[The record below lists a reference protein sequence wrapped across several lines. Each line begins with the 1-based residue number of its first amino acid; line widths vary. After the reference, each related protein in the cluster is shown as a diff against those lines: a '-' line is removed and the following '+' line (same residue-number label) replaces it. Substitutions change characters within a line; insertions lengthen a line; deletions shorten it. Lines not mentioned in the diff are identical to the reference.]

1 MSNNSILIVGSIAI
15 DTVETPFE
23 KQSNVLGGSTTYSL
37 IASGKSLDI
46 SVVGI
51 VGEDFPAEARALYN
65 SYAND
70 LSDLKTGDGN
80 TFRWGGKYHANW
92 DDRDT
97 LFTELGVFMDFNP
110 VLSESNKNRSH
121 ILLAN
126 IHPELQH
133 SVISQ
138 NQNSDAVIV
147 VDTMNLWIETTLQS
161 LEKVLL
167 SSNILLINE
176 SESFQL
182 TNENNIK
189 SAAEILLKMGPEIVV
204 IKKGSKGAE
213 LFSLKEHIEVG
224 AYPVKNVVD
233 PTGAG
238 DVFAGAFTAS
248 IAGKESNE
256 IALLQASASASISIE
271 SFGVERLQNATGQE
285 INDRVN
291 FLRST
296 LKS

>member
-37 IASGKSLDI
+37 VASGKSLDI

-189 SAAEILLKMGPEIVV
+189 SAAESLLKMGPETVV

>member
-1 MSNNSILIVGSIAI
+1 MSNNSILIVGSIAM
-15 DTVETPFE
+15 DTIETPFE

-37 IASGKSLDI
+37 VASGKSLDI

-97 LFTELGVFMDFNP
+97 LFTQLGVFMDFNP

-126 IHPELQH
+126 IHPELQY

-189 SAAEILLKMGPEIVV
+189 SAAESLLKMGPEIVV

>member
-1 MSNNSILIVGSIAI
+1 MSHNSILIVGSIAI

-37 IASGKSLDI
+37 VASGKSSHI

-51 VGEDFPAEARALYN
+51 VGEDFPAEARALYD

-80 TFRWGGKYHANW
+80 TFQWGGKYHANW

-126 IHPELQH
+126 IHPELQY

-147 VDTMNLWIETTLQS
+147 VDTMNLWIETTLPI

-189 SAAEILLKMGPEIVV
+189 NAAESLLKMGPEIVV
-204 IKKGSKGAE
+204 IKKGSRGAE

-238 DVFAGAFTAS
+238 DAFAGAFTAS
-248 IAGKESNE
+248 LADEESNE
-256 IALLQASASASISIE
+256 TALLQASASASISIE
-271 SFGVERLQNATGQE
+271 SFGVEKLQNATSQE

>member
-1 MSNNSILIVGSIAI
+1 MSHNSILIVGSIAI

-37 IASGKSLDI
+37 VASGKSSHI

-51 VGEDFPAEARALYN
+51 VGEDFPAEARALYD

-80 TFRWGGKYHANW
+80 TFQWGGKYHANW

-126 IHPELQH
+126 IHPELQY

-147 VDTMNLWIETTLQS
+147 VDTMNLWIETTLPS

-189 SAAEILLKMGPEIVV
+189 NAAESLLKMGPEIVV

-238 DVFAGAFTAS
+238 DAFAGAFTAS
-248 IAGKESNE
+248 IAGEESSE
-256 IALLQASASASISIE
+256 TALLQASASASISIE
-271 SFGVERLQNATGQE
+271 SFGVERLQNTTSQE

-296 LKS
+296 LIS

>member
-1 MSNNSILIVGSIAI
+1 MSHNSILIVGSIAI

-37 IASGKSLDI
+37 VASGKSSHI

-51 VGEDFPAEARALYN
+51 VGEDFPAEARALYD

-80 TFRWGGKYHANW
+80 TFQWGGKYHANW

-126 IHPELQH
+126 IHPELQY

-189 SAAEILLKMGPEIVV
+189 NAAESLLKMGPEIVV
-204 IKKGSKGAE
+204 IKKGSRGAE

-238 DVFAGAFTAS
+238 DAFAGAFTAS
-248 IAGKESNE
+248 LADEESNE
-256 IALLQASASASISIE
+256 TALLQASASASISIE
-271 SFGVERLQNATGQE
+271 SFGVEKLQNATNQE

>member
-37 IASGKSLDI
+37 VASGKSLDI

-97 LFTELGVFMDFNP
+97 LFTQLGVFMDFNP

-126 IHPELQH
+126 IHPELQY

-189 SAAEILLKMGPEIVV
+189 SAAESLLKMGPEIVV

>member
-1 MSNNSILIVGSIAI
+1 MSHNSILIVGSIAI

-37 IASGKSLDI
+37 VASGKSSHI

-51 VGEDFPAEARALYN
+51 VGEDFPAEARALYE

-80 TFRWGGKYHANW
+80 TFQWGGKYHANW

-126 IHPELQH
+126 IHPELQY

-189 SAAEILLKMGPEIVV
+189 NAAESLLKMGPEIVV
-204 IKKGSKGAE
+204 IKKGSRGAE

-238 DVFAGAFTAS
+238 DAFAGAFTAS
-248 IAGKESNE
+248 LADEESNE
-256 IALLQASASASISIE
+256 TALLQASASASISIE

>member
-37 IASGKSLDI
+37 VASGKSSHI

-51 VGEDFPAEARALYN
+51 VGGDFPAEARALYD

-80 TFRWGGKYHANW
+80 TFQWGGKYHANW

-126 IHPELQH
+126 IHPELQY

-147 VDTMNLWIETTLQS
+147 VDTMNLWIETTLPI

-189 SAAEILLKMGPEIVV
+189 NAAESLLKMGPEIVV
-204 IKKGSKGAE
+204 IKKGSRGAE

-238 DVFAGAFTAS
+238 DAFAGAFTAS
-248 IAGKESNE
+248 LADEESNE
-256 IALLQASASASISIE
+256 TALLQASASASISIE
-271 SFGVERLQNATGQE
+271 SFGVEKLQNATSQE

>member
-110 VLSESNKNRSH
+110 VLSEANKNRSH

-126 IHPELQH
+126 IHPELQY

-147 VDTMNLWIETTLQS
+147 VDTMNLWIETTLHS

>member
-126 IHPELQH
+126 IHPELQY

>member
-37 IASGKSLDI
+37 VASGKSLDI

-126 IHPELQH
+126 IHPELQY

-271 SFGVERLQNATGQE
+271 SFGVERLHNATGQE

>member
-126 IHPELQH
+126 IHPELQY

-189 SAAEILLKMGPEIVV
+189 SAAESLLKMGPEIVV

>member
-23 KQSNVLGGSTTYSL
+23 KQSNVLGGSSTYSL
-37 IASGKSLDI
+37 VASGKSLDI

-51 VGEDFPAEARALYN
+51 VGKDFPAEARALYN

-126 IHPELQH
+126 IHPELQY

-147 VDTMNLWIETTLQS
+147 VDTMNLWIETTLHS

-271 SFGVERLQNATGQE
+271 SFGVERLHNATGQE

>member
-1 MSNNSILIVGSIAI
+1 MSRNSILIVGSIAI
-15 DTVETPFE
+15 DTIETPFE

-37 IASGKSLDI
+37 IASGKVLDT

-51 VGEDFPAEARALYN
+51 VGKDFPAEARALYE

-70 LSDLKTGDGN
+70 LSDLIIADGN
-80 TFRWGGKYHANW
+80 TFRWGGKYHENW

-97 LFTELGVFMDFNP
+97 LFTDLGVFLDFKP
-110 VLSESNKNRSH
+110 ILSEPNKNRSH

-126 IHPELQH
+126 IHPDLQY

-138 NQNSDAVIV
+138 NQNTNAVIV
-147 VDTMNLWIETTLQS
+147 VDTMNLWIETTLPS
-161 LEKVLL
+161 LKKVLL

-182 TNENNIK
+182 TNENKINN
-189 SAAEILLKMGPEIVV
+189 AAQALLDMGPEMVV

-213 LFSLKEHIEVG
+213 FFSLNEHIKIG
-224 AYPVKNVVD
+224 AFPVDGVVD

-238 DVFAGAFTAS
+238 DVFAGAFVAS
-248 IAGKESNE
+248 LAAEESNE
-256 IALLQASASASISIE
+256 TALLSASASASISIE
-271 SFGVERLQNATGQE
+271 SFGIERLQNATTNE
-285 INDRVN
+285 IEYRMNYLKN
-291 FLRST
+291 T

>member
-1 MSNNSILIVGSIAI
+1 MSHNSILIVGSIAI

-126 IHPELQH
+126 IHPELQY

-147 VDTMNLWIETTLQS
+147 VDTMNLWIETTLHS

-189 SAAEILLKMGPEIVV
+189 NAAESLLKMGPEIVV
-204 IKKGSKGAE
+204 IKKGSRGAE
-213 LFSLKEHIEVG
+213 LYSLKEHIEVG

-238 DVFAGAFTAS
+238 DAFAGAFTAS
-248 IAGKESNE
+248 LADEESNE
-256 IALLQASASASISIE
+256 TALLQASASASISIE
-271 SFGVERLQNATGQE
+271 SFGVEKLQNATNQE

>member
-1 MSNNSILIVGSIAI
+1 MSHNSILIVGSIAI

-37 IASGKSLDI
+37 VASGKSSHI

-51 VGEDFPAEARALYN
+51 VGGDFPAEARALYD

-80 TFRWGGKYHANW
+80 TFQWGGKYHSNW

-97 LFTELGVFMDFNP
+97 IFTELGVFMDFNP

-126 IHPELQH
+126 IHPELQY

-147 VDTMNLWIETTLQS
+147 VDTMNLWIETTLPI
-161 LEKVLL
+161 LEKVIL

-189 SAAEILLKMGPEIVV
+189 NAAKSLLKMGPEIVV
-204 IKKGSKGAE
+204 IKKGSRGAE

-238 DVFAGAFTAS
+238 DAFAGAFTAS
-248 IAGKESNE
+248 LADEESNE
-256 IALLQASASASISIE
+256 TALLQASASASISIE
-271 SFGVERLQNATGQE
+271 SFGVEKLQNATSQE

>member
-37 IASGKSLDI
+37 VASGKSLDI

-126 IHPELQH
+126 IHPELQY

-147 VDTMNLWIETTLQS
+147 VDTMNLWIETTLHS

>member
-1 MSNNSILIVGSIAI
+1 MSHNSILIVGSIAI

-37 IASGKSLDI
+37 VASGKSSHI

-51 VGEDFPAEARALYN
+51 VGEDFPAEARALYD

-80 TFRWGGKYHANW
+80 TFQWGGKYHANW

-126 IHPELQH
+126 IHPELQY

-147 VDTMNLWIETTLQS
+147 VDTMNLWIETTLPI

-182 TNENNIK
+182 TNKNNIK
-189 SAAEILLKMGPEIVV
+189 NAAESLLKMGPEIVV
-204 IKKGSKGAE
+204 IKKGSRGAE
-213 LFSLKEHIEVG
+213 LFSLKKHIEVG

-238 DVFAGAFTAS
+238 DAFAGAFTAS
-248 IAGKESNE
+248 LADEESNE
-256 IALLQASASASISIE
+256 TALLQASASASISIE
-271 SFGVERLQNATGQE
+271 SFGVEKLQNATSQE

>member
-126 IHPELQH
+126 IHPELQY

-189 SAAEILLKMGPEIVV
+189 SAAESLLKMGPEIVV

-213 LFSLKEHIEVG
+213 LFSLKEHIKVG

-271 SFGVERLQNATGQE
+271 SFGVERLQNATGPE

>member
-1 MSNNSILIVGSIAI
+1 MSHNSILIVGSIAI

-37 IASGKSLDI
+37 VASGKSSHI

-51 VGEDFPAEARALYN
+51 VGGDFPAEARALYD

-70 LSDLKTGDGN
+70 LSDLKTGVGN
-80 TFRWGGKYHANW
+80 TFQWGGKYHANW

-126 IHPELQH
+126 IHPELQY

-147 VDTMNLWIETTLQS
+147 VDTMNLWIETTLPI

-189 SAAEILLKMGPEIVV
+189 NAAESLLKMGPEIVV
-204 IKKGSKGAE
+204 IKKGSRGAE
-213 LFSLKEHIEVG
+213 LFSLKEHIEVE

-238 DVFAGAFTAS
+238 DAFAGAFTAS
-248 IAGKESNE
+248 LADEESNE
-256 IALLQASASASISIE
+256 TALLQASASASISIE
-271 SFGVERLQNATGQE
+271 SFGVEKLQNATSQE

>member
-1 MSNNSILIVGSIAI
+1 MSHNSILIVGSIAI
-15 DTVETPFE
+15 DTIETPFE

-37 IASGKSLDI
+37 VASGKSSDI

-51 VGEDFPAEARALYN
+51 VGDDFPAEARALYD

-80 TFRWGGKYHANW
+80 TFQWGGKYHANW

-126 IHPELQH
+126 IHPELQY

-147 VDTMNLWIETTLQS
+147 VDTMNLWIETTLPI

-189 SAAEILLKMGPEIVV
+189 NAAKSLLKMGPEIVV
-204 IKKGSKGAE
+204 IKKGSRGAE

-238 DVFAGAFTAS
+238 DAFAGAFTAS
-248 IAGKESNE
+248 IAREESNE

-271 SFGVERLQNATGQE
+271 SFGIEKLHNATSQE
-285 INDRVN
+285 INERVN

>member
-37 IASGKSLDI
+37 VASGKSLDI

-126 IHPELQH
+126 IHPELQY

-189 SAAEILLKMGPEIVV
+189 NAAESLLKMGPEIVV
-204 IKKGSKGAE
+204 IKKGSRGAE
-213 LFSLKEHIEVG
+213 LFSLKKHIEVG

>member
-37 IASGKSLDI
+37 VASGKSLDI

-51 VGEDFPAEARALYN
+51 VGEDFPAEARALYH

-80 TFRWGGKYHANW
+80 TFQWGGKYHANW

-126 IHPELQH
+126 IHPELQY

-147 VDTMNLWIETTLQS
+147 VDTMNLWIETTLPI

-189 SAAEILLKMGPEIVV
+189 NAAKSLLKMGPEIVV
-204 IKKGSKGAE
+204 IKKGSRGAE

-238 DVFAGAFTAS
+238 DAFAGAFTAS
-248 IAGKESNE
+248 LADEESNE
-256 IALLQASASASISIE
+256 TALLQASASASISIE
-271 SFGVERLQNATGQE
+271 SFGVEKLQNATSQE

>member
-126 IHPELQH
+126 IHPELQY

-147 VDTMNLWIETTLQS
+147 VDTMNLWIETTLHS

>member
-1 MSNNSILIVGSIAI
+1 MSHNSILIVGSIAI

-37 IASGKSLDI
+37 VASGKSSHI

-51 VGEDFPAEARALYN
+51 VGEDFPAEARALYD

-80 TFRWGGKYHANW
+80 TFQWGGKYHANW

-126 IHPELQH
+126 IHPELQY

-147 VDTMNLWIETTLQS
+147 VDTMNLWIETTLPI

-189 SAAEILLKMGPEIVV
+189 NAAKSLLKMGPEIVV
-204 IKKGSKGAE
+204 IKKGSRGAE

-238 DVFAGAFTAS
+238 DAFAGAFTAS
-248 IAGKESNE
+248 LADEESNE
-256 IALLQASASASISIE
+256 TALLQASASASISIE
-271 SFGVERLQNATGQE
+271 SFGVEKLQNATSQE

>member
-23 KQSNVLGGSTTYSL
+23 KQSNVLGGSSTYSL
-37 IASGKSLDI
+37 VASGKSLDI

-126 IHPELQH
+126 IHPELQY